1 MKKILVLILAF
12 GFLTGFTGIKPV
24 YGATLEEQL
33 RDINQQIKDT
43 QNAVNSQKKQV
54 KTIQDMVDSVNSQV
68 AVTQTQI
75 NLSNQKINLTNQQ
88 ISETQV
94 QIDQKQKELDL
105 KKADLYE
112 TIRNYYESGTP
123 STVEIIASSNS
134 LSDMINQSQYTEA
147 LSNQIDEQANQ
158 ITQAKT
164 TLETQKTALET
175 QKTDLENQKTDLE
188 NQKRNLDIQNA
199 EKNRLL
205 AQAKG
210 QQSQLQASL
219 NQAYADKDNVSA
231 AIYAAR
237 KAAGGYTGGGTG
249 GYPYANSDTNG
260 VDPWGFYN
268 RQCTSYAAWYFN
280 EVEGK
285 SWYNT
290 RPGSGSAWNWPALAA
305 DQGYS
310 VSSTPRVGAIVSW
323 DRGGMFG
330 SYGHVAI
337 VESVNSNGTFN
348 LSEYNWIPYSYS
360 ERSNVSTAGARFI
373 Y

>member
-1 MKKILVLILAF
+1 MKKILILILTL
-12 GFLTGFTGIKPV
+12 GFFSGFVGIKP
-24 YGATLEEQL
+24 AFAISLEEQQKQL
-33 RDINQQIKDT
+33 QQQLKDAKNAASANQ
-43 QNAVNSQKKQV
+43 KQV
-54 KTIQDMVDSVNSQV
+54 NTIQDMVNSLNSQV
-68 AVTQTQI
+68 ATTQKEIDLTSQQINVTSAQIDQTQT
-75 NLSNQKINLTNQQ
+75 
-88 ISETQV
+88 

-112 TIRNYYESGTP
+112 TIRNYYETGTP
-123 STVEIIASSNS
+123 STVEIIASANS
-134 LSDMINQSQYTEA
+134 LSDVINQSQYTEA
-147 LSNQIDEQANQ
+147 LSGQMNDQANQ
-158 ITQAKT
+158 ITQAKSVLQT
-164 TLETQKTALET
+164 EADNLQK
-175 QKTDLENQKTDLE
+175 QKSDLDNQKSFLVD
-188 NQKRNLDIQNA
+188 KRRNFDIQNA

-205 AQAKG
+205 AQANSA
-210 QQSQLQASL
+210 QNQLNTALKSTQADL
-219 NQAYADKDNVSA
+219 DNVSA

-237 KAAGGYTGGGTG
+237 RAAGGYTGGGTG
-249 GYPYANSDTNG
+249 GYPFASSDANG

-280 EVEGK
+280 NVEGK
-285 SWYNT
+285 AWYNT

-310 VSSTPRVGAIVSW
+310 VSSTPQAGAIASW

-360 ERSNVSTAGARFI
+360 QRNNVSSAGARFI